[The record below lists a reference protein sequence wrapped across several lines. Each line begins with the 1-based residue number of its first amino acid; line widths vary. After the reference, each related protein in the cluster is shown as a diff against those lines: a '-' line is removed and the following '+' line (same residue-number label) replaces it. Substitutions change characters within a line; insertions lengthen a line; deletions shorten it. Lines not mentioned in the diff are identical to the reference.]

1 MRAEVLSG
9 QLLDLQVAAELG
21 ADPARQAADAMRV
34 NRFKTAAYTVER
46 PLHLGAALASASPQ
60 TVGALRRYGA
70 DIGVAFQLRDD
81 VLGVFGDPAVTGK
94 PAGDDLLEGKHTLL
108 LATARARLAARPALL
123 AELDDGIGTGGADT
137 VRLAALL
144 EQSGALDEI
153 ERRIDELVAS
163 GLAALDVVGDDGGPV
178 ITETARLRLVELAAS
193 ATARVM

>member
-1 MRAEVLSG
+1 MA
-9 QLLDLQVAAELG
+9 
-21 ADPARQAADAMRV
+21 
-34 NRFKTAAYTVER
+34 
-46 PLHLGAALASASPQ
+46 
-60 TVGALRRYGA
+60 ALRRYGA

-137 VRLAALL
+137 ARLAALL

-178 ITETARLRLVELAAS
+178 DHGNGTTAARRAGRVCDGSGDVAGGSETCHLRAAPDLPAAVLPKRTDRRARAATRRRR
-193 ATARVM
+193 TASG